1 MEVFHRELGKLMID
15 ECGIS
20 RNEAGLKDALEKI
33 PALRDRFWQEVRVP
47 GTGEQFNQS
56 LEQAGRLADFLE
68 FAELMCHDALDRD
81 ESCGCHFRDEHQTE
95 DGETLRN
102 DEEFA
107 FVSVWEH
114 KGVDQPPVRH
124 KEPLEFKA
132 LPLAQRNYKT

>member
-1 MEVFHRELGKLMID
+1 MMD

-20 RNEAGLKDALEKI
+20 RNAEGLKDALAKI
-33 PALRDRFWQEVRVP
+33 PELRDRFWKEVRVP

-56 LEQAGRLADFLE
+56 LEHAGRLADFLE

-81 ESCGCHFRDEHQTE
+81 ESCGCHFREEHQTE

-102 DEEFA
+102 DGDFA
-107 FVSVWEH
+107 HVSVWEH
-114 KGVDQPPVRH
+114 KGVDQPPALH
-124 KEPLEFKA
+124 KEPLEFDA